1 MPGFRRLSSYVLI
14 MPFSGP
20 TSQQG
25 FSSVSRSFVEGGRNR
40 TMTCTFSLIAVVD
53 VELVGRTV
61 ELVGDGYKGGDDN
74 DSGEFGTS
82 GVDGGETGTFCC
94 CWWLWS

>member
-14 MPFSGP
+14 MPGSGP

-25 FSSVSRSFVEGGRNR
+25 CSSACRSFVEGGRNR

-61 ELVGDGYKGGDDN
+61 ELVGDGYKGGDDT

-94 CWWLWS
+94 WS